1 MLPLELVGE
10 RTGLG
15 APGVIRSAD
24 GADVRAQLGEAFLER
39 TEGDHGAVEFAVDVR
54 DVLHEGAVDALAV
67 GLSGGSEF
75 EMEGNI
81 NERGCHGTSILS
93 SASTRRLCTAR
104 ELLSA
109 PASSA

>member
-39 TEGDHGAVEFAVDVR
+39 TEGDHGAVELAVDVR

-67 GLSGGSEF
+67 GLSGGLVLVF
-75 EMEGNI
+75 EMEGH
-81 NERGCHGTSILS
+81 ERGVSRYLDTV
-93 SASTRRLCTAR
+93 
-104 ELLSA
+104 
-109 PASSA
+109 